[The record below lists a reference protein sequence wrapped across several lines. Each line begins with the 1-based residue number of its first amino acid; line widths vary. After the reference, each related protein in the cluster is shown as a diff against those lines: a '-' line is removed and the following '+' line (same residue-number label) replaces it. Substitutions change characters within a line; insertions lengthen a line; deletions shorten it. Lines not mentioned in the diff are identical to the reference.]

1 VSDEF
6 DRFLA
11 AALAPQ
17 ERESDRRFL
26 ARVQTAIVIEERLAA
41 QRSSLMRDLALQLVA
56 VAAIA
61 AALWWLG
68 RAAPVA
74 SWFGESPA
82 LGLAILMAM
91 FACVIVLLSGGSRNR
106 QVLQALP

>member
-1 VSDEF
+1 MADEF

-11 AALAPQ
+11 AALAPE
-17 ERESDRRFL
+17 ERTPDRRFV
-26 ARVQTAIVIEERLAA
+26 ARVQSAILLEERLAA
-41 QRSSLMRDLALQLVA
+41 QRSSVVRDLVRQLVA
-56 VAAIA
+56 LAAVA

-82 LGLAILMAM
+82 LGLGILLTG
-91 FACVIVLLSGGSRNR
+91 FACLVGLFSLRSGSGNAPFH
-106 QVLQALP
+106 AL